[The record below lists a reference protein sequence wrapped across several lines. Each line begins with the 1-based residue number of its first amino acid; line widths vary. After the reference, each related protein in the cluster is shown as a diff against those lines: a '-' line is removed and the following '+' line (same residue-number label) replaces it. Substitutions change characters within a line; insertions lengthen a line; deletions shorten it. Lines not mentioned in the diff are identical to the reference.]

1 MSTTLE
7 IIPFESSLREHFYRL
22 NAQWLEKHFRIEDI
36 DRVMLGDP
44 ERYVLEPGGA
54 IFFARHGADII
65 GTCALLL
72 ESPGVYE
79 LSKMGVDEAYRG
91 LGAGR
96 LLLDACIAEFHRR
109 QGSTLFLESNSVLT
123 TALRM
128 YEKAGF
134 AKQPT
139 IRSGSHY
146 ERADVY
152 YIYQPELIKG
162 G

>member
-1 MSTTLE
+1 MTETVD

-22 NAQWLEKHFRIEDI
+22 NAQWLEKHFRIEDL

-44 ERYVLEPGGA
+44 ERYVLEPGGV
-54 IFFARHGADII
+54 IFFARHGDNII
-65 GTCALLL
+65 GTCALMH

-79 LSKMGVDEAYRG
+79 LSKMGVDESYRG

-96 LLLDACIAEFHRR
+96 LLLDACIAEFHRLDG
-109 QGSTLFLESNSVLT
+109 QTLFLESNSVLT

-134 AKQPT
+134 VKQPAV
-139 IRSGSHY
+139 RAGSHY

-152 YIYQPELIKG
+152 YIYQPVL
-162 G
+162 

>member
-1 MSTTLE
+1 MSTTVE

-36 DRVMLGDP
+36 DRVLLGDP
-44 ERYVLEPGGA
+44 ERYVLEPGGV
-54 IFFARHGADII
+54 IFFARYGDDII

-72 ESPGVYE
+72 ESPGMYE

-109 QGSTLFLESNSVLT
+109 QGSALFLESNSVLT

-134 AKQPT
+134 VKQPT

-152 YIYQPELIKG
+152 YIYRQQDGKDG
-162 G
+162 